1 MSSILDQDIKF
12 LPNVGPKTKEIL
24 SKELGINSY
33 GDLLEYFPY
42 KYVDRSKIFHI
53 SELTPDMPYVQI
65 KGKILSY
72 EERETRASATAC
84 WWLTSRMA
92 TAWQTSSGSGAPN
105 TF

>member
-42 KYVDRSKIFHI
+42 S
-53 SELTPDMPYVQI
+53 L
-65 KGKILSY
+65 
-72 EERETRASATAC
+72 
-84 WWLTSRMA
+84 
-92 TAWQTSSGSGAPN
+92 
-105 TF
+105 